1 MSNKLRFVALARQ
14 IRHAIKRS
22 RAKKLLRSPVPWHIL
37 PGSRHPSRFP
47 HLTLMRNFLIG
58 LFLGAA
64 LTAGVSVSAGLKGP
78 QLKGGSGP
86 LEYVVIEGDEV
97 VCVNPWVNVPKKTIE
112 C

>member
-1 MSNKLRFVALARQ
+1 
-14 IRHAIKRS
+14 
-22 RAKKLLRSPVPWHIL
+22 
-37 PGSRHPSRFP
+37 
-47 HLTLMRNFLIG
+47 MRNFLIG

-112 C
+112 CFTEEPNGPGDRVDPDRNVAE